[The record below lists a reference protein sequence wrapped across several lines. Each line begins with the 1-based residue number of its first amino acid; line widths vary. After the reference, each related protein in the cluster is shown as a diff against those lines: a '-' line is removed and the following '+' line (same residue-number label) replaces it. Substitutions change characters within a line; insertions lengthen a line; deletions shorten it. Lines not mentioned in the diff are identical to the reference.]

1 MTRQLFRARR
11 LVDGSGA
18 AIDYGAV
25 LIAGDTIEAVGRAV
39 EVGEPDGV
47 ETIDLGDSTL
57 LPGLIDVHNHTTL
70 PGDMRIVQQIAS
82 HDTETMLAQ
91 GRATAADLLAA
102 GITTVR
108 DLGALG
114 DVGFRLAR
122 EIADGRADGPEII
135 PSTAQLTSVGG
146 PNAPLG
152 GGCADLAGC
161 VQRIDADAEQGAR
174 AVKIIATGSVTDT
187 SSDPTQPVFD
197 DATVVGIV
205 EHAHRLGLRV
215 AAHAHGSA
223 GIAQAARCGV
233 DSIEHASFLT
243 RVDVTDAATPDAP
256 SAAGLTSWPDADVM
270 AVLRA
275 HRPWV
280 VLTLAASFA
289 HSQVERVTP
298 TSLRDFAHR
307 LQVGRLL
314 LEHGLPLVAG
324 TDGGSPGVPHLSLV
338 SEIEQLHGLGMT
350 TMDALLGATA
360 HAAACLGLSDRGLL
374 RQGLRADL
382 IAVPA
387 DPLRHLDVLR
397 APSLVVIGGRTVH
410 RVQLQPIARNDDART
425 DGSPDRPLP
434 TKEVSA

>member
-18 AIDYGAV
+18 TIDYGAV

-57 LPGLIDVHNHTTL
+57 LPGLIDVHSHVTF
-70 PGDMRIVQQIAS
+70 PGDMRIVEQVRT
-82 HDTETMLAQ
+82 HDTEAMLAQ
-91 GRATAADLLAA
+91 GRATAADLLTA
-102 GITTVR
+102 GVTTVR

-114 DVGFRLAR
+114 DVAFRLTE
-122 EIADGRADGPEII
+122 EIASGRALGPQIV
-135 PSTAQLTSVGG
+135 PSTAQITSVNG
-146 PNAPLG
+146 PNSPVG
-152 GGCADLAGC
+152 GGCPDLAGC
-161 VQRIDADAEQGAR
+161 IERIDADAEQGAR
-174 AVKIIATGSVTDT
+174 VVKIIATGSVTDT

-197 DATVVGIV
+197 DSTVAGIV
-205 EHAHRLGLRV
+205 EHAHRLGMRV

-256 SAAGLTSWPDADVM
+256 SAARLTSWPDADVM

-275 HRPWV
+275 HRPWMV
-280 VLTLAASFA
+280 PTMAASFA

-298 TSLRDFAHR
+298 LSLRDFAHR

-314 LEHGLPLVAG
+314 LEHGLSLVAG

-338 SEIEQLHGLGMT
+338 AEIEQLHGLGMT
-350 TMDALLGATA
+350 TMDAVLGATA

-382 IAVPA
+382 IAVPD

-410 RVQLQPIARNDDART
+410 RVQLQPTPREAA
-425 DGSPDRPLP
+425 SPGATGED
-434 TKEVSA
+434 SA